1 MLVSRDAM
9 RTFGWILA
17 LTLSMAGCQSAP
29 EQIPSKNVSDDFGEV
44 LPNQEEITVESV
56 QNKEMLHQRA
66 QFELRLGPAFAFDL
80 ADPGRNPYTDVALQ
94 GGAKLQ
100 LERAKNIYWGLSFD
114 FTDALAQDDP
124 FSGPPLA
131 GSDEIF
137 AVAGYD
143 RLSVLGTVD
152 WDIPFNDDPD
162 SLIMRLGM
170 GMGMCVIDF
179 TPHPLWSGGKI
190 EDIYQIMFRPS
201 IGLRY
206 PIDEHFL
213 LFSELSYDI
222 VPERRMGT
230 EGFFGVGGARAVF
243 SAGTAIFGV
252 SYQW

>member
-1 MLVSRDAM
+1 MLGSRDAM

-29 EQIPSKNVSDDFGEV
+29 EQITSKDVSDDFGEV

-80 ADPGRNPYTDVALQ
+80 ADPGRDPYTDSAIQ

-114 FTDALAQDDP
+114 WTDALTVADP
-124 FSGPPLA
+124 GT
-131 GSDEIF
+131 GVEDEIF
-137 AVAGYD
+137 AVKGYD

-152 WDIPFNDDPD
+152 WDIPVNDDPD
-162 SLIMRLGM
+162 GLLLRLGV
-170 GMGMCVIDF
+170 GIGMCVLDF
-179 TPHPLWSGGKI
+179 TPSATWDPNDGKI

-206 PIDEHFL
+206 PVSEHLL

-222 VPERRMGT
+222 VPERKMGT
-230 EGFFGVGGARAVF
+230 SEYASVGGPRAVF
-243 SAGTAIFGV
+243 SAGTVIFGV

>member
-29 EQIPSKNVSDDFGEV
+29 EQITSKDVSDDFGEV

-66 QFELRLGPAFAFDL
+66 QVEFRLGPAFAFDL
-80 ADPGRNPYTDVALQ
+80 FDPLRDAHTDAASIKGLGQ
-94 GGAKLQ
+94 IGSKLQ
-100 LERAKNIYWGLSFD
+100 LETAKNIYMGLSVD
-114 FTDALAQDDP
+114 WTDANVDDNT
-124 FSGPPLA
+124 SGL
-131 GSDEIF
+131 GEQIF
-137 AVAGYD
+137 AVKGYD
-143 RLSVLGTVD
+143 RLSVLGTID
-152 WDIPFNDDPD
+152 YDIPINDNPD
-162 SLIMRLGM
+162 GLILRLGM
-170 GMGMCVIDF
+170 GVGMCFVDF
-179 TPHPLWSGGKI
+179 NSAPNFSNDTI

-206 PIDEHFL
+206 PISEHLL

-222 VPERRMGT
+222 VPERTMATQSDAAILGQRSIL
-230 EGFFGVGGARAVF
+230 
-243 SAGTAIFGV
+243 SAGTVLFGV